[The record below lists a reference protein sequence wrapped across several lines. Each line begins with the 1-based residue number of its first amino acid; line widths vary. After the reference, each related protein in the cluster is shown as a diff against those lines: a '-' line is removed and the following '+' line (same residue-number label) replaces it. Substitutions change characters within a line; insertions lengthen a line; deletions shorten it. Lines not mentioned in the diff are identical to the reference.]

1 MNIRGINLN
10 RESMEI
16 DYNLILLS
24 AVSFLGIIFTIL
36 YLCNNLNNIT
46 DNSIKFLNFV
56 EDKYIITKRNIWL
69 KYMKTLG
76 KPIEKEKKSPYLNP
90 RKLSETFELLDITD
104 NDINDNVNNKAV
116 NTNEIQYEPIIIRG
130 KNNTCIKLYAIIEE
144 L

>member
-1 MNIRGINLN
+1 
-10 RESMEI
+10 MEVE
-16 DYNLILLS
+16 YNTILLS
-24 AVSFLGIIFTIL
+24 IISFIGMIFTIL
-36 YLCNNLNNIT
+36 YVCNNINTIT
-46 DNSIKFLNFV
+46 DNAMKTIDFLENTYKV
-56 EDKYIITKRNIWL
+56 AKRNIWM

-104 NDINDNVNNKAV
+104 NDENNKAA
-116 NTNEIQYEPIIIRG
+116 NEIQYEPIVIRG